1 MVHGRATL
9 ATSVLLIMTSEA
21 CADFTGSVIS
31 VLNGDIVLVLPHKKA
46 EHIRL
51 QGMDCP
57 EKAQAFWQRT
67 EQATSSMS
75 FSKTIT
81 VEAYC

>member
-1 MVHGRATL
+1 
-9 ATSVLLIMTSEA
+9 MTSEA
-21 CADFTGSVIS
+21 CADFTGPVIS

-57 EKAQAFWQRT
+57 EKAQAFW
-67 EQATSSMS
+67 
-75 FSKTIT
+75 
-81 VEAYC
+81 

>member
-1 MVHGRATL
+1 MAQGRAAL
-9 ATSVLLIMTSEA
+9 ATPVLMTMTSEA
-21 CADFTGSVIS
+21 CADFTGPVIS

-57 EKAQAFWQRT
+57 EKAQAFGQRT

-81 VEAYC
+81 VEVYC